1 MRRYVTCQNRE
12 GKSGVRTDTA
22 PPKVSEYRAIPGMQT
37 SILWATDSD
46 TRLPSSER
54 DPVLALPSLH
64 PAPGA
69 SVFMT
74 LTLPPDSIMTSPDFD
89 PVAAAAEQARLAP
102 GLAERFEPNAPGF
115 HTTDT
120 VDYVVVLEGHI
131 WLETDTGEVRL
142 GPHDCVV
149 QNGTRHAW
157 RNRANVP
164 ATIAVVLL
172 GVRREP

>member
-1 MRRYVTCQNRE
+1 MRRCVTYHDTE
-12 GKSGVRTDTA
+12 GKSGVRPDTS
-22 PPKVSEYRAIPGMQT
+22 PPKVSDYQAIPGMRT
-37 SILWATDSD
+37 SILWATDID
-46 TRLPSSER
+46 TRLPAGEH
-54 DPVLALPSLH
+54 DPALTLKSLH

-74 LTLPPDSIMTSPDFD
+74 LTLPPDSIISSPTFD
-89 PVAAAAEQARLAP
+89 PMAAAGEQARLAP
-102 GLAERFEPNAPGF
+102 GLAERFEPDAPGF

-120 VDYVVVLEGHI
+120 VDYVIVLNGNI
-131 WLETDTGEVRL
+131 WLETDTGEVKL

-157 RNRANVP
+157 RNRADVP

-172 GVRREP
+172 GVHRVP